1 MGRDNMDKNF
11 PIILTELRKE
21 KGLSQKETAAMLGIS
36 QALLSHYEKGIRECG
51 QSFLIKVADFY
62 GVTCDYLLGRTKE
75 RNELDVIANEIL
87 SDPSVSDTSPTSKTF
102 IKAGTLI
109 TQFLKSTDNTGG
121 MKLDM
126 LYALSLYKVMLV
138 QAKAGNLPKNWC
150 GRAYADGEVC
160 CNPLYLGVIEL
171 AAYNAVNP
179 PINKN
184 PIPDEP
190 VPEAIKT
197 LVREAEDFIVNA
209 ATASCPPV
217 PFEFLR

>member
-1 MGRDNMDKNF
+1 MDKNF

-21 KGLSQKETAAMLGIS
+21 KGLSQKEAAAKLGIS

-62 GVTCDYLLGRTKE
+62 GVTCDYLLGRSKK
-75 RNELDVIANEIL
+75 RNELDVLANEIL
-87 SDPSVSDTSPTSKTF
+87 SENSNSDSAPTGKTF

-109 TQFLKSTDNTGG
+109 TQLIKDIDNASN

-126 LYALSLYKVMLV
+126 LYAIAIYKIVLI

-150 GRAYADGEVC
+150 GRAYINGEVC
-160 CNPLYLGVIEL
+160 CNQMYLGIAEL
-171 AAYNAVNP
+171 AAYKAISP
-179 PINKN
+179 SKNKK
-184 PIPDEP
+184 PVADMP

-197 LVREAEDFIVNA
+197 LISEAEDFIVKA
-209 ATASCPPV
+209 ATEQCPPV
-217 PFEFLR
+217 PFEFLK